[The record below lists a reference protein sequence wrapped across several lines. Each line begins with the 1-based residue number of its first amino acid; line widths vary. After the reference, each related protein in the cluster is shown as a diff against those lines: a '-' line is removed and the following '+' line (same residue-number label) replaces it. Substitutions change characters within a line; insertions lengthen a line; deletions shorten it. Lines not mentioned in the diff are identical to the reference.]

1 MVGVK
6 VVMLAWLD
14 WSKVDVMVG
23 VMVVEM
29 VVEMA
34 E

>member
-14 WSKVDVMVG
+14 WSKVDAWVGVMVG

-29 VVEMA
+29 A